1 MLKFIVCDD
10 NIEVMNKLS
19 NMLESIFL
27 KNDLEA
33 EIVLKTN
40 TGEEILEFAKENLI
54 DVLVL
59 DINLNSKRNG
69 IDIANKVREINKDC
83 YIIFTTAHSE
93 YVFLAYQC
101 KTFDYLCKPITKERF
116 ELTILRLIEDISGNS
131 KKIKYIKLDSKNTL
145 INANE
150 IQYIKRD
157 GMKLIFHTS
166 SKDYEVYSSFAKIQN
181 QLPNNFI
188 RCHKSFIANI
198 SNISKLEPTGNLI
211 YFKNN
216 ATCDIGP
223 KYKTEFM
230 KGVSL
235 HGNIE

>member
-10 NIEVMNKLS
+10 NVDVLNKLS
-19 NMLESIFL
+19 HMLESIFT
-27 KNDLEA
+27 KNDIDGE
-33 EIVLKTN
+33 VVFKTIR
-40 TGEEILEFAKENLI
+40 GDELLEFTKSNTI

-59 DINLNSKRNG
+59 DINLNSKLNG
-69 IDIANKVREINKDC
+69 IDIANKVREKNKDC

-116 ELTILRLIEDISGNS
+116 EITVLRLIEDIQGAVNN
-131 KKIKYIKLDSKNTL
+131 IKYIRLDSKNTL

-150 IQYIKRD
+150 VQYIKRD
-157 GMKLIFHTS
+157 GMKLIFRTNS
-166 SKDYEVYSSFAKIQN
+166 RDYEVYSSFAKLQK
-181 QLPNNFI
+181 QLPKNFL

-198 SNISKLEPTGNLI
+198 NNITKLEPAGNTI

-216 ATCDIGP
+216 TTCDIGP

-230 KGVSL
+230 EGVSM
-235 HGNIE
+235 HGNFE